1 MPIPDEDIAKVRAA
15 TDLAALVGEYSSLKR
30 VGRRLQGLCPF
41 HQEKTAS
48 FSVNPE
54 QGLYYCYGC
63 RASGDVISF
72 LRATEGL
79 DFVEA
84 VERLAARAG
93 IAIRRDAE
101 GGTAARVDRERR
113 QAMLDAMASAV
124 SFYHERLLSH
134 HDAGAARQ
142 YLRSRGYDGE
152 IVRRFKL
159 GWAPPGWDQLSKSL
173 GKPGRVLRETGLAFE
188 SSAGRLQDSFRG
200 RIIFPIFDTSGRA
213 IALGGRILPGGEGPK
228 YKNSP
233 ETPIYSK
240 RRTLYALNWAKVDL
254 VHSGEVVICEGY
266 TDVIGFY
273 TAGVPRAVATCGTSL
288 TDEHLKVLG
297 GFARRVVLA
306 FDADSAGQSAADR
319 IYDAEKRHGFEVAVA
334 SFPTGTDPGDLAQRD
349 KAALAECVSNAIP
362 YLAFRVDRALSAED
376 LRIPEGRARA
386 AEAALEAIVE
396 HPNVIVRDQ
405 YILEVADR
413 TRIPPDQMRDLAA
426 KIAARPKQTKGD
438 ERRRVTGER
447 APRTG
452 RRPGPPTGSHAP
464 ARAATAATATGAAT
478 ATATATTPA
487 PRPRPPEDPSSA
499 AETGGGRTIANFPDD
514 EGGGGGSPVKE
525 IANFDTADET
535 ATAPEEEAARRRP
548 EPSAQTTDERGKA
561 HPPSQASAPSAR
573 RGPIAERDALSL
585 AVHHPQEMAPY
596 LHEALFSDQRYR
608 DAYLALAAAPSL
620 HAAID
625 AAEPSTGDLLRQ
637 VTVSPETS
645 ADVAG
650 TILNLCCLAGRRA
663 MPELERDGRLA
674 AAAGDSERMA
684 EIHSTLNWLHKEIGA
699 IEAVP
704 IEGARPDL
712 AEPLLGWLVRRH
724 GEEL

>member
-15 TDLAALVGEYSSLKR
+15 TDLATLVGEYSSLKR

-63 RASGDVISF
+63 QASGDVISF

-124 SFYHERLLSH
+124 AFYHERLLSH
-134 HDAGAARQ
+134 QDAGPARH

-159 GWAPPGWDQLSKSL
+159 GWAPAGWDQLSRAL
-173 GKPGRVLRETGLAFE
+173 GKPARVLRDVGLAFD
-188 SSAGRLQDSFRG
+188 SSAGRLQDSFRA

-213 IALGGRILPGGEGPK
+213 IALGGRILPGSDGPK

-273 TAGVPRAVATCGTSL
+273 TAGIPRAVATCGTSL

-334 SFPTGTDPGDLAQRD
+334 SFPAGTDPGDLAQRD
-349 KAALAECVSNAIP
+349 KSALADSITKAIP
-362 YLAFRVDRALSAED
+362 YLAFRVERALAAED

-396 HPNVIVRDQ
+396 HPNAIVRDQ

-413 TRIPPDQMRDLAA
+413 TRIPPDQLRDLAT
-426 KIAARPKQTKGD
+426 KVAARPKQTKSD
-438 ERRRVTGER
+438 ERRRAVRQGASHDDRRSATAE
-447 APRTG
+447 APST
-452 RRPGPPTGSHAP
+452 
-464 ARAATAATATGAAT
+464 ARAEATSV
-478 ATATATTPA
+478 
-487 PRPRPPEDPSSA
+487 RPPPDPAGAS
-499 AETGGGRTIANFPDD
+499 GGRAIPNFPDEDGAGGEQAPKPIANFEAGAQAIDAAD
-514 EGGGGGSPVKE
+514 AGG
-525 IANFDTADET
+525 
-535 ATAPEEEAARRRP
+535 ATRP
-548 EPSAQTTDERGKA
+548 EPSVARPDRREQTA
-561 HPPSQASAPSAR
+561 AAPSTNGR
-573 RGPIAERDALSL
+573 PGPIAEREALSL
-585 AVHHPQEMAPY
+585 AVHHPAEMAPY
-596 LHEALFSDQRYR
+596 LHVALFSDPRYR

-625 AAEPSTGDLLRQ
+625 AAERGTADLLRK
-637 VTVSPETS
+637 VAVAPETS

-650 TILNLCCLAGRRA
+650 TTLNLCCLAARRA
-663 MPELERDGRLA
+663 MPGLDRDGRLA

-684 EIHSTLNWLHKEIGA
+684 DVHSTLDWLHREIAA
-699 IEAVP
+699 IESVP
-704 IEGARPDL
+704 IERARPDL
-712 AEPLLGWLVRRH
+712 AEPLLAWLVGRH
-724 GEEL
+724 GEEA